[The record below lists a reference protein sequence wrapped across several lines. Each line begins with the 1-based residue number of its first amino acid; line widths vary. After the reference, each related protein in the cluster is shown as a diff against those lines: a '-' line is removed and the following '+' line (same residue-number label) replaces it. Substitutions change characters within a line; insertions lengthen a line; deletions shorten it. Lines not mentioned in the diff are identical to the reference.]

1 MVHCRHSQLTKTI
14 EFMQNKN
21 LNVVVLA
28 GGSSAEAEVSR
39 QSAAQVKLA
48 LSNTGFR
55 VAVVELD
62 KDCPSELLKI
72 RPDVVFPALHGPPGE
87 DGTVQG
93 LLEMLALCYVGS
105 DVRGSAMA
113 MDKAVAKSIFKRHGL
128 PIMEDYIVEPGLDLA
143 ASAKDIERLLGP
155 SVVIKPLNQGS
166 ALGVQLLPN
175 GGDIATALE
184 QCLVFGRCLVEPF
197 VLGRE
202 VTVGVLETD
211 DGSKAHPVI
220 EICTAENEW
229 YDYHNR
235 YTPGQSNHVMPA
247 QMSDELTEQLQST
260 ALLAH
265 NALGLRDLSRADF
278 ILTDTDQIVLLE
290 VNALP
295 GMTPVSLY
303 PEGAAA
309 IGYDFDAL
317 IEHLVMRAFNRSN

>member
-1 MVHCRHSQLTKTI
+1 
-14 EFMQNKN
+14 MQNKKI
-21 LNVVVLA
+21 NVVVLA

-39 QSAAQVKLA
+39 QSAAQVELA
-48 LSNTGFR
+48 LNNTGFQ
-55 VAVVELD
+55 VVVVELD
-62 KDCPSELLKI
+62 KNCPSELLKI
-72 RPDVVFPALHGPPGE
+72 QPDVVFPALHGPPGE

-113 MDKAVAKSIFKRHGL
+113 MDKAVAKGIFKRHGL
-128 PIMEDYIVEPGLDLA
+128 PVIEDYIVQPGANLTTT
-143 ASAKDIERLLGP
+143 AKDIERLLGP
-155 SVVIKPLNQGS
+155 RVAIKPLNQGS

-175 GGDIATALE
+175 GGDIAAALE
-184 QCLVFGRCLVEPF
+184 QCLAFGRCLVEPF

-202 VTVGVLETD
+202 VTVGVLDTE
-211 DGSKAHPVI
+211 DGCKAHPVI

-229 YDYHNR
+229 YDFHNR
-235 YTPGQSNHVMPA
+235 YTPGQSSHVMPA
-247 QMSDELTEQLQST
+247 QMSDALAEQLQNA

-265 NALGLRDLSRADF
+265 KALGLRDLSRADF

-317 IEHLVMRAFNRSN
+317 IEHLVIRAFKRGKPGQ